1 MKSGHRSIYLLV
13 VLATLGAWW
22 HLPSFHELLH
32 RLSVQGTGTFAFA
45 LALALCAG
53 LVVLWTLFIRRVATS
68 LLAGPG
74 ARAHAFI
81 ATGTGAVLFALLMA
95 YDVRMSVVAER
106 PAELIARMDS
116 DAVTTSIPDPDRLG
130 TRVQEFYAAL
140 GSKDVRKMHDM
151 SRAPV
156 ERDRQLLREYR
167 KKYGLNGKWS
177 RQPPSKMTVT
187 VAQVCH
193 CVPWTWR
200 DGTKSL
206 RCVLLMT
213 GVKEGPAPP
222 RKTTMFLDTWEH
234 MHGEWYPDCPG
245 PQSDG
250 CPSDPYAGYC
260 RTSYHLDDL

>member
-1 MKSGHRSIYLLV
+1 MKPGHWSIYLLV

-22 HLPSFHELLH
+22 NLPSFHGLLH
-32 RLSVQGTGTFAFA
+32 RFSVHGTGTFAFT
-45 LALALCAG
+45 LALAMCSG
-53 LVVLWTLFIRRVATS
+53 LVVLWGLFIRRVATS

-74 ARAHAFI
+74 ARTHALI
-81 ATGTGAVLFALLMA
+81 ATGTGVVLFVLLMA

-106 PAELIARMDS
+106 PAELIAQMDA
-116 DAVTTSIPDPDRLG
+116 DTVTTSIPDPDRLG

-151 SRAPV
+151 SRTPV
-156 ERDRQLLREYR
+156 ERDGQVLDEYR
-167 KKYGLNGKWS
+167 QEYGLNRKWS

-193 CVPWTWR
+193 CVPWTWW

-206 RCVLLMT
+206 RCVLLMS

-222 RKTTMFLDTWEH
+222 RKTAMFLDTWQH
-234 MHGEWYPDCPG
+234 MQGEWYPDCPG

-250 CPSDPYAGYC
+250 CPPDPYAGYC